1 MEEVLDTVEV
11 GRPRREPEGPQFL
24 DPDQAEALIEQAR
37 EQGVELLGDKGLLKQ
52 MTKAVLERALA
63 EELTDHL
70 GYEVGDPAGQG
81 SGNSRN
87 GYTPKKLL
95 TEAGT
100 VELEVPRDRAGTHE
114 PKIVAKGQRRLD
126 GIDKIVIGLYG
137 HGMTV
142 RDIQD
147 HLLDIYDIEV
157 SADLISKITDAVLDE
172 VREWQAR
179 PLDPVWPVI
188 FLDAIVCKVRD
199 AGTVKNKAAHLAVGV
214 GADGKKEVLG
224 IWVEHTEGAKF
235 WLRVMN
241 DLKARGVEDVLIVVC
256 DGLTGLP
263 AAIEA
268 VWPDAVVQTSSVHYG
283 GGGKVP
289 SVTRAVSVRTCA
301 DVLPSRSRCRPVRL
315 GRWWALYLP
324 AGAAPI

>member
-11 GRPRREPEGPQFL
+11 GRPHRQPEGPQFL
-24 DPDQAEALIEQAR
+24 DQEQAEALIEQAR
-37 EQGVELLGDKGLLKQ
+37 EQGVELLGEGGLLKQ

-87 GYTPKKLL
+87 GYTAKRLL
-95 TEAGT
+95 TEAAT
-100 VELEVPRDRAGTHE
+100 VDLDVPRDRNGTHE
-114 PKIVAKGQRRLD
+114 PMIVAKGQRRLD
-126 GIDKIVIGLYG
+126 GIDKIVIGLYA

-142 RDIQD
+142 RDIQT
-147 HLLDIYDIEV
+147 HLADIYEIEV
-157 SADLISKITDAVLDE
+157 SPDLISKITDAVLEE

-179 PLDPVWPVI
+179 PLEPLEPVWPVI

-199 AGTVKNKAAHLAVGV
+199 QGSVKNKAAHLAVGV
-214 GADGKKEVLG
+214 GVDGKKEVLG

-241 DLKARGVEDVLIVVC
+241 DLKARGIEDVLIVVC

-268 VWPDAVVQTSSVHYG
+268 VWPDAVVQTCIVHY
-283 GGGKVP
+283 
-289 SVTRAVSVRTCA
+289 A
-301 DVLPSRSRCRPVRL
+301 DLRIMPMWSRIPLWSKGVGLARS
-315 GRWWALYLP
+315 A
-324 AGAAPI
+324 

>member
-11 GRPRREPEGPQFL
+11 GRPRHGPEGPQFL
-24 DPDQAEALIEQAR
+24 DQEQAEALIEQAR
-37 EQGVELLGDKGLLKQ
+37 EQGVKLLGENGLLKQ
-52 MTKAVLERALA
+52 TTKAVLERALA
-63 EELTDHL
+63 EELTEHL

-87 GYTPKKLL
+87 GYTPKRLL
-95 TEAGT
+95 TEAGSIDI
-100 VELEVPRDRAGTHE
+100 EVPRDRAGTHE

-147 HLLDIYDIEV
+147 HLLEVYDIEV
-157 SADLISKITDAVLDE
+157 SADLISKVTDAVLDE
-172 VREWQAR
+172 VRQWQVR

-188 FLDAIVCKVRD
+188 FVDAIVCKVRD

-224 IWVEHTEGAKF
+224 IWVEHTQGAKF

-241 DLKARGVEDVLIVVC
+241 DLKSRGVEDVLIVVC

-268 VWPDAVVQTSSVHYG
+268 VWPEAVVQTSSVHHG

-301 DVLPSRSRCRPVRL
+301 DVLPSRSRCRSVRL
-315 GRWWALYLP
+315 GRWRALHLP
-324 AGAAPI
+324 AGAAPR